1 MSLVADVGATAATL
15 PDVPPARPSGG
26 AAVEQLRALAQG
38 DTPEEA
44 LEGALRV
51 VLGVAGAGAGALCL
65 FDARQETLRLAA
77 EQGLSDA
84 GCKMVR
90 SIKRGDGESWDM
102 PLRSLLNNR
111 AYLVENTRRGKH
123 VPFLV
128 QGPPHTTV
136 VACIPLYAE
145 GFPLG
150 SLMLL
155 SLEPETLKHADVQAL
170 AAPLRELAALVQAL
184 RRRGEGERGR
194 GAAPAT
200 PAPEPD
206 VGRLREA
213 LAAAEATV
221 SVKDAEKRRLEDEL
235 LAARQQM
242 EEARRRADQ
251 LLAVVET
258 LRRQYDATK
267 LPNPERATPEP
278 EPLADALAA
287 RGPSPA
293 RNGQSPKGKKAAAV
307 TPVAPEASTVT
318 CEAPAAMPA
327 TPPPAEV
334 PSAAPAPD
342 AALPASTSSSETV
355 ASSPAATAAAV
366 AFATTDA
373 APLVPEAAASPAAA
387 APVPDAAPPAPAA
400 AAEATVA
407 PAAPTIATDA
417 SAPDAAATTAAVDSA
432 PPAPAEPM
440 AVPEPPA
447 PEPMPAPPP
456 GPPPTIVAVTPGCE
470 DATELDGLIL
480 DIAGIWPADA
490 PENSRVTVLHP
501 EAPAEELRSRTATR
515 VIVNLAAPGSLEALG
530 QLAHTGTGDEAWGCI
545 ARPDRD
551 ELLHVGR
558 LKPVRFP
565 VDPEAVAANFE
576 RNELNQTRVLAI
588 ASSVD
593 TVLALRK
600 ALSDRGASVSVAW
613 SAKQALDLIP
623 MLRPQI
629 ALIELAVLMR
639 EGADPVVLLT
649 RAEKPPTFVFLPGQP
664 DASRAFAAQ
673 LTHPA
678 NAELLIPRK
687 RWVAR
692 ILRGDGAS

>member
-1 MSLVADVGATAATL
+1 MSLVADVGAPAATL
-15 PDVPPARPSGG
+15 PDVPHARPSGG
-26 AAVEQLRALAQG
+26 AAVEQLRALAEG

-51 VLGVAGAGAGALCL
+51 VIGAAGAGAGALCL
-65 FDARQETLRLAA
+65 FDARHETLRLAA

-155 SLEPETLKHADVQAL
+155 SLEPDTLKHADVQAL

-184 RRRGEGERGR
+184 RRRAEGERGR
-194 GAAPAT
+194 GAPAAKPT
-200 PAPEPD
+200 AEPD
-206 VGRLREA
+206 VGRLRAA

-235 LAARQQM
+235 AAARAQM
-242 EEARRRADQ
+242 EESRRRADQ

-267 LPNPERATPEP
+267 LPNPARATPEP
-278 EPLADALAA
+278 EPLPDALTPP
-287 RGPSPA
+287 GPGDPGPA
-293 RNGQSPKGKKAAAV
+293 VRNGHAATPKK
-307 TPVAPEASTVT
+307 P
-318 CEAPAAMPA
+318 PA
-327 TPPPAEV
+327 TA
-334 PSAAPAPD
+334 
-342 AALPASTSSSETV
+342 SET
-355 ASSPAATAAAV
+355 A
-366 AFATTDA
+366 
-373 APLVPEAAASPAAA
+373 LEASPAAS
-387 APVPDAAPPAPAA
+387 APETASPPAQTSPAVEPRLEPSPAPPALEAASGPPADTPESPESA
-400 AAEATVA
+400 PADA
-407 PAAPTIATDA
+407 PAAPSVET
-417 SAPDAAATTAAVDSA
+417 APAPEA
-432 PPAPAEPM
+432 PPASE
-440 AVPEPPA
+440 PA
-447 PEPMPAPPP
+447 PEVAS
-456 GPPPTIVAVTPGCE
+456 GPPPAVVGVTAGSE
-470 DATELDGLIL
+470 SAREFDGVIL
-480 DIAGIWPADA
+480 DDAPVWPADA
-490 PENSRVTVLHP
+490 PENSRVVVLHP
-501 EAPAEELRSRTATR
+501 ESAADDLRSRSATR
-515 VIVNLAAPGSLEALG
+515 VIVNLASPGTLEALG
-530 QLAHTGTGDEAWGCI
+530 RLAHTGVHDEAWGCI

-558 LKPVRFP
+558 LKPVCFP
-565 VDPEAVAANFE
+565 VDPEAVATSFE
-576 RNELNQTRVLAI
+576 RNELNQTRVLAV

-629 ALIELAVLMR
+629 AVIELAVALR
-639 EGADPVVLLT
+639 EGAEAVVLLT
-649 RAEKPPTFVFLPGQP
+649 RAEKPPTFVFLPGQA
-664 DASRAFAAQ
+664 DASRAFGTQ
-673 LTHPA
+673 LALPA

-687 RWVAR
+687 RWLAR